1 MSKLKFGWHLP
12 SFPVDGSSGPVFLDQ
27 LHQTLSRIQSHFDT
41 AWVDDHMMPWAAW
54 QSNDT
59 PYTECLTTLAY
70 FAATY
75 PDLQF
80 GALVFCQSYRNP
92 ALLAKTAAN
101 LQLLMGGRFLFG
113 IGAGWME
120 EEYHAYNFDLPK
132 TSVRIAQ
139 MEEAVQIVKKLWT
152 EAPAN
157 FEGKYYRIQNAYCE
171 PRPNPV
177 PPLLIGGGGE
187 KLTLRVVAKHADWWN
202 FPGGTAETYA
212 HKLKVLRQHCE
223 AVGRNYEDIIKTCS
237 VEALAVAESETEA
250 KHIAA
255 SSPYNTHPIMGTP
268 DQVAEQLQAF
278 VDLGLD
284 HFIVRVIDFP
294 ETKGVELF
302 AREVIPRLSDNS

>member
-12 SFPVDGSSGPVFLDQ
+12 SFPVDGSNGPVFLDQ
-27 LHQTLSRIQSHFDT
+27 LHQTLSRIQSHFDSV
-41 AWVDDHMMPWAAW
+41 WVDDHMMPWAAW

-80 GALVFCQSYRNP
+80 GTLVFCQSYRNP

-139 MEEAVQIVKKLWT
+139 MEEAVQIVRKGLT
-152 EAPAN
+152 FAYQPPMFRPFENYPMALLPEVYEEASQELLDLLGFKVWFGIGHRGDFLA
-157 FEGKYYRIQNAYCE
+157 KRISRDT
-171 PRPNPV
+171 PI
-177 PPLLIGGGGE
+177 IGE
-187 KLTLRVVAKHADWWN
+187 
-202 FPGGTAETYA
+202 
-212 HKLKVLRQHCE
+212 LK
-223 AVGRNYEDIIKTCS
+223 
-237 VEALAVAESETEA
+237 
-250 KHIAA
+250 
-255 SSPYNTHPIMGTP
+255 P
-268 DQVAEQLQAF
+268 
-278 VDLGLD
+278 
-284 HFIVRVIDFP
+284 
-294 ETKGVELF
+294 
-302 AREVIPRLSDNS
+302 